1 MNDQSDLK
9 GENLNEKFKIL
20 LDEDNEIKKW
30 NEGLLIKSLILLPVI
45 IFIIGLFIVNKPEN
59 LKDVLFLFLYPL
71 VLILIGLI
79 VLFVMRNNM
88 LMSICT
94 MHIVM
99 LIPAFDRCSK
109 RIIDIKA
116 VITLVHGR

>member
-30 NEGLLIKSLILLPVI
+30 NEGLLIKSLILLPVL

-71 VLILIGLI
+71 VLISIGLI
-79 VLFVMRNNM
+79 VLFLMRNN
-88 LMSICT
+88 L
-94 MHIVM
+94 
-99 LIPAFDRCSK
+99 K
-109 RIIDIKA
+109 
-116 VITLVHGR
+116 